1 MAMPSTV
8 ITRIDLSSTFTE
20 FNQKMSRQ
28 GFIGPKVL
36 RPRMVGI
43 QAADVGKIPI
53 EALLQQHDTNRAS
66 GSGYNR
72 GDWNFT
78 KYSYSCSEHG
88 WEEPLDDRNIKI
100 YQDIFDAEAIAAGR
114 AEDIVMRD
122 YEFAVASAVFST
134 STFSATSVPYTGGGS
149 GTVGGQYVAGTANSN
164 TGAPAK
170 WTAQHTA
177 TPIEDVEY
185 ARRMVI
191 LGSGLL
197 PNAVILSRN
206 AFWNAVNTDEIVL
219 RLKYS
224 GHDDPKDITENMMAE
239 VWQVEHVLV
248 AGGIYNQANEGQSLN
263 AAFIWGDSYAMV
275 ARVAET
281 DDPREPCLGR
291 TFMWADDGPG
301 APGTGEEIAVLV
313 EEYREESR
321 RGSVLRARNDRD
333 IELMY
338 PQAGC
343 LITGLS

>member
-122 YEFAVASAVFST
+122 YEFAVCRPSST
-134 STFSATSVPYTGGGS
+134 RPPSRPPACPTRAAARARW
-149 GTVGGQYVAGTANSN
+149 AGPTP
-164 TGAPAK
+164 PARR
-170 WTAQHTA
+170 TA
-177 TPIEDVEY
+177 TP
-185 ARRMVI
+185 APRPSGPRSTPPRR
-191 LGSGLL
+191 
-197 PNAVILSRN
+197 SRT
-206 AFWNAVNTDEIVL
+206 W
-219 RLKYS
+219 S
-224 GHDDPKDITENMMAE
+224 MP
-239 VWQVEHVLV
+239 
-248 AGGIYNQANEGQSLN
+248 
-263 AAFIWGDSYAMV
+263 AAW
-275 ARVAET
+275 
-281 DDPREPCLGR
+281 
-291 TFMWADDGPG
+291 
-301 APGTGEEIAVLV
+301 
-313 EEYREESR
+313 
-321 RGSVLRARNDRD
+321 
-333 IELMY
+333 
-338 PQAGC
+338 
-343 LITGLS
+343 